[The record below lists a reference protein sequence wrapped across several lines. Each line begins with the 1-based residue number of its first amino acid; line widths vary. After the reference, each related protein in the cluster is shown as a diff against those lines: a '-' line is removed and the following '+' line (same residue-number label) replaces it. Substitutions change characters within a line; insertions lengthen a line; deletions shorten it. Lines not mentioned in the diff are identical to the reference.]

1 MVGDGER
8 TTGFVGAGG
17 GWLRVI
23 KNRLD
28 EFILLKHLIFS
39 RLDAKP
45 QGLSP

>member
-8 TTGFVGAGG
+8 AAGLVGDSG

-28 EFILLKHLIFS
+28 EFIILKHLIFS
-39 RLDAKP
+39 RLDDKP